1 MIEGI
6 WRGREGKEGED
17 GEEGEKDLWCAVSC
31 GAQENAAQGGYDH
44 QDLHYYHTHH
54 PLPSFSTH
62 NYHLSCRNMTA
73 CAHASRTTHCAGAH
87 ARITHYTSISYIIYH
102 TSRSITQHNAAS
114 RSITQHHAA
123 SRSITQHHAASGS
136 TTQRHATTP
145 HCFTIPPSLYT
156 FNSSFRVT
164 HSMADPKSP
173 TSPTSP
179 PLLSLPHLSRPPP
192 PRPLHLLQPPA
203 LQWYESFLY
212 HYCLYPSLTSLI
224 SFLTL
229 SNLFRWI

>member
-31 GAQENAAQGGYDH
+31 GAQENAAQGGYDDH

-87 ARITHYTSISYIIYH
+87 ARITHHTSRITHYTSISYIIYH
-102 TSRSITQHNAAS
+102 TLRSITQHYAAS
-114 RSITQHHAA
+114 RNITQHQAVPRSATQPHHTA
-123 SRSITQHHAASGS
+123 SPSH
-136 TTQRHATTP
+136 
-145 HCFTIPPSLYT
+145 PPYT

-192 PRPLHLLQPPA
+192 PRPLHLLHN
-203 LQWYESFLY
+203 LLLS
-212 HYCLYPSLTSLI
+212 SGTSLSLLFVSI
-224 SFLTL
+224 SNFSYFFSHSFKSL
-229 SNLFRWI
+229 SLDITNYREN